1 MMQLTDREPIP
12 FTTHQKFS
20 IGISSDLG
28 SAREEYQTFS
38 NVVNADNDE
47 AILKHQPP
55 RLNKNKK
62 KQIASSRMGPN
73 MKQEGVHLFK
83 LTQLT

>member
-1 MMQLTDREPIP
+1 MQLTDREPIP

-28 SAREEYQTFS
+28 SARDEYQTFS
-38 NVVNADNDE
+38 NIVDE
-47 AILKHQPP
+47 ESKPP

-62 KQIASSRMGPN
+62 KQIASSRLGPD
-73 MKQEGVHLFK
+73 MKHYEGVNLF
-83 LTQLT
+83 